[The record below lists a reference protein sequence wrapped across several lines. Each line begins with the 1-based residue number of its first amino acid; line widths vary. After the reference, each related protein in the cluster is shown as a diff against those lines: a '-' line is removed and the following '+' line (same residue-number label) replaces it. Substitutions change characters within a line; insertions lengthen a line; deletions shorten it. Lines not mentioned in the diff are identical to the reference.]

1 MSQYTSYYLYQKYQ
15 KIGTGDWTPVT
26 PSVFSIDGEGTMP
39 LSAKTENDPNCG
51 YVPEAIYRWVNMDIS
66 TNWVCDD
73 CPIPQYRTVSTA
85 YTCVGYDKHYLNEYQ
100 VSYNSGATWI
110 TTATTT
116 GELIETNSTYCG
128 YMPPIGSTKLY
139 MLYSNADPYYVL
151 CDLTRTIT
159 TANTR
164 PAGYEYSAM
173 TSALIG
179 DCVNSIGD
187 SAFSG
192 CESLTGI
199 TIPNSVTSIGSSSFN
214 LCNSFTSIDIPNS
227 VTSIGNA
234 AFASCH
240 NLTSVTIGNG
250 LTGISDSAFMLCYSL
265 TDVTIGSAV
274 TSIGSYAFYEDSGLT
289 SITIPDSVTNIERN
303 AFDNCSGLTS
313 IAIPSGVTTIG
324 MEAFRDCSGLTSV
337 TVNATTPP
345 SLGSYAFFQTPIS
358 EGTGYIYVPCESVS
372 LYKATTNW
380 SIYADRIQGIP
391 PCGPD
396 NIKFRATYTGG
407 TTYSAECDSNTTISS
422 ASTNPSYRTS
432 MATAVV
438 GNCVTTISSSTF
450 YGCNKLSSC
459 TISNNVTSIG
469 EHAFRNCISLTG
481 ITIPTGITAIS
492 AHTFNGCTKL
502 SNVDIP
508 PGVTIIGTSAFYDC
522 SASTFTSVTI
532 PDSTTEI
539 GTAAFLYCRNLV
551 SVNIGSGVTK
561 IGRNAFAGCVN
572 LTSVIIT
579 ATTPPRLMDT
589 GAFNDSTCPI
599 YVPSSSVGAY
609 KASWTE
615 YASRITA
622 IPNS

>member
-1 MSQYTSYYLYQKYQ
+1 MSEYTSYYLYQKYQ
-15 KIGTGDWTPVT
+15 KIGDGDWTPVS
-26 PSVFSIDGEGTMP
+26 PSVFSVNGDGTMP

-179 DCVNSIGD
+179 DCVDSIGD
-187 SAFSG
+187 TAFGG

-214 LCNSFTSIDIPNS
+214 FCNSFTSIDIPNS

-250 LTGISDSAFMLCYSL
+250 LTSISDAAFMLCYSL
-265 TDVTIGSAV
+265 ASINIPNSV
-274 TSIGSYAFYEDSGLT
+274 TSIGTYAFYEDSGLT
-289 SITIPDSVTNIERN
+289 SINIPDSVTSIGQG
-303 AFDNCSGLTS
+303 AFQY
-313 IAIPSGVTTIG
+313 
-324 MEAFRDCSGLTSV
+324 CSGLTSV
-337 TVNATTPP
+337 TIGSGITSIGSVAFEHCSGLTSITVNATTPP
-345 SLGSYAFFQTPIS
+345 TLPGNNPQVFIDTNNCP
-358 EGTGYIYVPCESVS
+358 IYVPCESVN

-391 PCGPD
+391 PCEPD
-396 NIKFRATYTGG
+396 NTKFRATYTGG

-469 EHAFRNCISLTG
+469 EHAFRNCSSLTG

-492 AHTFNGCTKL
+492 AHTFNGCTIL

-508 PGVTIIGTSAFYDC
+508 SGVTVIGTGAFEYC

-579 ATTPPRLMDT
+579 ATTPPTLTDT